1 MTREDL
7 KRAWEE
13 YQEKGFTTVDSGVF
27 LEMGKDIPDNTDE
40 YGNPVGEPLIEDA
53 CYLTT
58 DDGSDPVYI
67 MDFEDLCYEMRDNLE
82 D

>member
-13 YQEKGFTTVDSGVF
+13 YQEKGFTTVTSGVF
-27 LEMGKDIPDNTDE
+27 LEMGKNIPENTDE
-40 YGNPVGEPLIEDA
+40 DGNPVGEALIEDA

-58 DDGSDPVYI
+58 DDGIAVYI
-67 MDFEDLCYEMRDNLE
+67 KDFEDLCYEMRDNL
-82 D
+82 